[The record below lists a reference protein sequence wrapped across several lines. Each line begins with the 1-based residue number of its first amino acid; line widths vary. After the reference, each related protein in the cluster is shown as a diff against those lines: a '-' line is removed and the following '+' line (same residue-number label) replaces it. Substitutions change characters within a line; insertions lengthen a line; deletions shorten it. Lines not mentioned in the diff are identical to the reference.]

1 MEPLSVQVNGR
12 TVQIKNADQIAAL
25 RDAGVL
31 NEQDAVK
38 LQEQLKPKEQ
48 PKTDEVKVEHKPA
61 TDEDKAKAEGSR
73 KAQSDATARAA
84 NAKYFGE
91 ESLKLPTKELRGFL
105 YGMTEAA
112 NDGDYKKAAEYYL
125 KLEQVGVFAEE
136 TGVQKPPFAEQ
147 MEEAANAIRQEH
159 AAELQRQATAENV
172 VRGVNSREGMADL
185 IEAYDKIDDKKEVK
199 EELGVTG
206 RGAGKV
212 AKNARKNSEHI
223 QRQLALKEVYIEGQT
238 YDGKSADE
246 VAKDRKSTLD
256 DEFKTAS
263 KDKDAKPAGPQ
274 VQVMS
279 KEGANVAKLLNER
292 AKKMGVSF
300 MEVDADGN
308 IKSID
313 IDKAQSVARGIVS
326 IAGDRGDKNELAAV
340 AQELDV
346 KEKDVKAFLRGLNID
361 YKKDKTWLAHLLGG
375 VAGAGAAAASLFA
388 PFMNSPVTAA
398 ISTIVPGAVNATID
412 KTITNNNHEVT
423 GQGPGGQNYYDKIEE
438 SLTTVTT
445 TYTTTPDSVKTE
457 NVKMKSKKGFGD
469 YLKAAALGYAV
480 YDLTQKGLKAVFNK
494 DPHILKKGASL
505 ADALEDPS
513 LMKKKHNQE
522 LMTYIKNF
530 KIEGYD
536 EATQRQI
543 KLALMEEAM
552 GNNGTGKLN
561 DRELVGI
568 AAALKSIPPKKD
580 DTTTPDITTPDIT
593 TPDITT
599 PVTTTVTRDYGID
612 ETKIDNPTYDVK
624 SGDNPA
630 GMIFAFYG
638 VPYNRKPGSAFQ
650 KLYTAWAAEN
660 NYKKGDN
667 MVVGTK
673 LVFPPITLDDGTTY
687 EADMSKDPTKGKV
700 VKNNRGRSGGGGKTQ
715 RAGYQGYEK
724 TNTKKSDEEEAT
736 TERTWTGPARD
747 TRPQAQG
754 DIEQQRRK
762 RAEED
767 KK

>member
-125 KLEQVGVFAEE
+125 KLEQAGVFAEE

-147 MEEAANAIRQEH
+147 MEEAANAIRQES
-159 AAELQRQATAENV
+159 AAEFQPQATAENV
-172 VRGVNSREGMADL
+172 VRGVNSREGM
-185 IEAYDKIDDKKEVK
+185 EALVKTYEGMDEKDEVK
-199 EELGVTG
+199 AELGVTG

-223 QRQLALKEVYIEGQT
+223 QRQLNLNTVYVEGKT
-238 YDGKSADE
+238 YTIDGKQMTAE
-246 VAKDRKSTLD
+246 EAKKHDKQQLGD
-256 DEFKTAS
+256 DW
-263 KDKDAKPAGPQ
+263 DKKRPQ

-279 KEGANVAKLLNER
+279 KEGYAVAEKLNEK
-292 AKKMGVSF
+292 AKEMGVSILN
-300 MEVDADGN
+300 EDG
-308 IKSID
+308 SID
-313 IDKAQSVARGIVS
+313 IEKAQSVARGIVS
-326 IAGDRGDKNELAAV
+326 VAGDRGDRNELELV
-340 AQELDV
+340 AKELDV

-361 YKKDKTWLAHLLGG
+361 YKKDKTWLAHTIGG
-375 VAGAGAAAASLFA
+375 VLGAG
-388 PFMNSPVTAA
+388 TAA
-398 ISTIVPGAVNATID
+398 TAYFTDFMTGGAVTKAISYIVPGAVNTAID
-412 KTITNNNHEVT
+412 KTITNNINEVT
-423 GQGPGGQNYYDKIEE
+423 VQGPDGQNYYDKIET
-438 SLTTVTT
+438 SATTFTT
-445 TYTTTPDSVKTE
+445 TYTTTPDTVGTKDVK
-457 NVKMKSKKGFGD
+457 VKPKKGLGD
-469 YLKAAALGYAV
+469 AIGALGMGYTV
-480 YDLTQKGLKAVFNK
+480 YDLSTKALKAVFNK
-494 DPHILKKGASL
+494 DPNILKKDATL

-513 LMKKKHNQE
+513 KLKKKHNQE
-522 LMTYIKNF
+522 VMTYIKNF

-568 AAALKSIPPKKD
+568 AAALRSIPPKKD